1 MVKRGYLVT
10 SDLGGRGQSWQLASV
25 LLATLALVASLLIVG
40 AGNPSSVLGAP
51 GSNTTNFQVAVSG
64 PVSAGTPF
72 SVTVTAKDSRGR
84 TVNSYPGGAALSG
97 LAAAPNGQATP
108 TYGTL
113 TTWVNGVASTTV
125 TAVKSQT
132 SAQLTAT
139 DTIDGVTVTGSA
151 TFAVAPSSAASL
163 SFADGPNT
171 FNGQPVDTEF
181 DTEIAS
187 SLSAS
192 FVAVKVIALDTFG
205 NRVGGVV
212 VTMSA
217 SPNTPD
223 PADDLDGD
231 KIVTTNGSGAFG
243 TSTYGEAEFTDLS
256 ITKFGNYTL
265 TATAGTLSATSTSF
279 EIVADLEKC
288 TGSTCKSTGRS
299 AGTNLQITFSSL
311 TGVSLSNVALTT
323 SFIGAASD
331 VECANPADAFGEL
344 SEVRVQGTGV
354 QSAQPD
360 FQLAMIIPKTSL
372 QNLGLTSRAADT
384 YNMCLGATRLDGG
397 TSGWKGRTAVGG
409 PIVTL
414 TDPDNDGI
422 YWGFPAECGNADLR
436 EDDPCL
442 SLKTK
447 NAGQLQ
453 AELGLSKAEF
463 KTLGFASS
471 DLAVV
476 LRKPFPWDGKS
487 GLY

>member
-1 MVKRGYLVT
+1 MVT
-10 SDLGGRGQSWQLASV
+10 SAWGGRGQSWRQAWI
-25 LLATLALVASLLIVG
+25 LLATLAVVGSLLLVG
-40 AGNPSSVLGAP
+40 AANPPSVLGGP

-64 PVSAGTPF
+64 PVTAGTPF
-72 SVTVTAKDSRGR
+72 SVTVTAKDSRGK

-97 LAAAPNGQATP
+97 LAAAPNGQAAP
-108 TYGTL
+108 TYGPL

-187 SLSAS
+187 SLSAN

-205 NRVGGVV
+205 NRVGGVS
-212 VTMSA
+212 VTMTS
-217 SPNTPD
+217 TPD
-223 PADDLDGD
+223 SPSDSTDDLDGT
-231 KIVTTNGSGAFG
+231 KTGSTSASGSFG
-243 TSTYGEAEFTDLS
+243 TSPYGEVEFSDLS
-256 ITKFGNYTL
+256 ITKYGRYQL

-279 EIVADLEKC
+279 EIVADLAKC
-288 TGSTCKSTGRS
+288 TTSPCNSTGRS
-299 AGTNLQITFSSL
+299 VGSNLQITYSSL

-331 VECANPADAFGEL
+331 VECASPTTAFGQL

-354 QSAQPD
+354 QDAEPD
-360 FQLAMIIPKTSL
+360 FKLAMIMPKATL

-397 TSGWKGRTAVGG
+397 TGGWKGRTVIGG
-409 PIVTL
+409 SVVTL
-414 TDPDNDGI
+414 TDPDNDGVF
-422 YWGFPAECGNADLR
+422 WGFVAECGNAELGDT
-436 EDDPCL
+436 DPCV

-453 AELGLSKAEF
+453 AELGLSKSDF
-463 KTLGFASS
+463 KQLGFVSS

-476 LRKPFPWDGKS
+476 IRKPFPWDGKS

>member
-1 MVKRGYLVT
+1 LVT

-64 PVSAGTPF
+64 PVTAGTPF

-299 AGTNLQITFSSL
+299 AG
-311 TGVSLSNVALTT
+311 
-323 SFIGAASD
+323 
-331 VECANPADAFGEL
+331 
-344 SEVRVQGTGV
+344 
-354 QSAQPD
+354 
-360 FQLAMIIPKTSL
+360 
-372 QNLGLTSRAADT
+372 
-384 YNMCLGATRLDGG
+384 
-397 TSGWKGRTAVGG
+397 
-409 PIVTL
+409 
-414 TDPDNDGI
+414 
-422 YWGFPAECGNADLR
+422 
-436 EDDPCL
+436 
-442 SLKTK
+442 
-447 NAGQLQ
+447 
-453 AELGLSKAEF
+453 
-463 KTLGFASS
+463 
-471 DLAVV
+471 
-476 LRKPFPWDGKS
+476 KPQ
-487 GLY
+487 